1 MIVLSQEERSMPRST
16 VTPPS
21 GQAGGPQAPPNDLPP
36 PVSVTAEEREALLT
50 LARVALAAAV
60 GAAPGSSLASAIG
73 RHPGSGRR
81 AAVFVTLTDD
91 GELRGCIGHMDA
103 SSPVQESVVEA
114 ATWAALEDPRFPR
127 VRAAELPQLH
137 VEVSVLGR
145 LVPLAD
151 PAMFRLGIDGIV
163 VERNGRRG
171 LLLPEVAAMLGN
183 DRTAMLDTAC
193 RKAGLPQRAWREPG
207 TGVFA
212 FRTDRFGGAAVAGPV
227 VDTMVDGQA

>member
-1 MIVLSQEERSMPRST
+1 MPRST

-36 PVSVTAEEREALLT
+36 PVWVTAEEREALLT

-60 GAAPGSSLASAIG
+60 GAAPGPSLASAVG

-114 ATWAALEDPRFPR
+114 TTWAALEDPRFSP
-127 VRAAELPQLH
+127 VRAAELPRLRL
-137 VEVSVLGR
+137 EVSVLGP

-151 PAMFRLGIDGIV
+151 PESFRLGIDGIV
-163 VERNGRRG
+163 VERGGRRG
-171 LLLPEVAAMLGN
+171 LLLPEVATMLAS

-193 RKAGLPQRAWREPG
+193 RKAGLSQHAWREPG
-207 TGVFA
+207 TRVFA
-212 FRTDRFGGAAVAGPV
+212 FRTDRFGGAAVAGSV
-227 VDTMVDGQA
+227 ADEQVD